1 MSPVPQQPP
10 ASAAP
15 SAPSG
20 AVSQHAIAPAQVLR
34 GAQAWPEARPLIAG
48 LGRRVLLLGRSGA
61 TAPLRR
67 QLASALAADGLTVQL
82 AELQHD
88 CCEVDLQRLAGELQ
102 QSNAEVVLAA
112 GGGKVLDAGKLLAD
126 RHDLACVTVPT
137 SAATCAGW
145 TALSNIYSP
154 QGAFEGD
161 VALRRCP
168 DLLVFDHDLVQQA
181 PSRTLASGIADAMA
195 KWYEASVSSG
205 GSDDGLIQQAVQ
217 MARVLRDQ
225 LLLDAEAA
233 LAQPGSAAWVRVA
246 EACGLTAGLIGGIG
260 GARCRTVAAHAV
272 HNGLTQLQ
280 ACHGVLHG
288 EKVGF
293 GILVQ
298 LRLEEVLG
306 GNQLAGQARRQL
318 LPLFERLG
326 VPRTLAELGLGQAS
340 LAELEHA
347 CAFACRH
354 GSDLHHLPFAVAPA
368 DLLAAL
374 VSTTS
379 GERQPA

>member
-1 MSPVPQQPP
+1 M
-10 ASAAP
+10 
-15 SAPSG
+15 
-20 AVSQHAIAPAQVLR
+20 APAHVVR
-34 GAQAWPEARPLIAG
+34 G
-48 LGRRVLLLGRSGA
+48 LGAWAEALPLLPNLGRHVLLLGRSSA
-61 TAPLRR
+61 TAGLRHKL
-67 QLASALAADGLTVQL
+67 QADLEAAGLQVSPGLLTY
-82 AELQHD
+82 D
-88 CCEVDLQRLAGELQ
+88 CCEADLQRLAHQALSAGVHL
-102 QSNAEVVLAA
+102 VLAA
-112 GGGKVLDAGKLLAD
+112 GGGKVLDAGKLLAH
-126 RHDLACVTVPT
+126 RLQLACVTVPT

-145 TALSNIYSP
+145 TALSNLYSP
-154 QGAFEGD
+154 QGAFQGD
-161 VALRRCP
+161 VALSRCP
-168 DLLVFDHDLVQQA
+168 DLLVFDHQLVAKA
-181 PSRTLASGIADAMA
+181 PARTLASGIADAMA
-195 KWYEASVSSG
+195 KWYEASVSS
-205 GSDDGLIQQAVQ
+205 SSSNDGLIQQAVQ

-233 LAQPGSAAWVRVA
+233 LQEPGGEAWVRVA

-298 LRLEEVLG
+298 LRLEELQG
-306 GNQLAGQARRQL
+306 GSQLAAQARRQL
-318 LPLFERLG
+318 LPLFQHLG
-326 VPRTLAELGLGQAS
+326 IPCNLAELQLGKAS
-340 LAELEHA
+340 LAELEQV
-347 CAFACRH
+347 CAFACAP

-368 DLLAAL
+368 DLLAAM